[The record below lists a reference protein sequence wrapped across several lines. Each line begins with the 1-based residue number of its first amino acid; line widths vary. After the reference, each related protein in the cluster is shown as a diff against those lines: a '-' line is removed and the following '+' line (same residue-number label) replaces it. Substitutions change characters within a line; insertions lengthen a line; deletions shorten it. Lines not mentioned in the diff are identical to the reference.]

1 MTLGCYRI
9 YPGPTN
15 DVPRTRCGVPGWLTE
30 TLQDRVALVVGPV
43 KHKGEIMKFEKPKKK
58 TIDWYGSKVSVPFN
72 CQIYPEKEVKIANRF
87 NGEEC
92 TMPGYAVAVYDTI
105 IGAERFEDW
114 DTVRAGLDWF
124 RRHFAKEYMVLLD

>member
-1 MTLGCYRI
+1 
-9 YPGPTN
+9 
-15 DVPRTRCGVPGWLTE
+15 
-30 TLQDRVALVVGPV
+30 
-43 KHKGEIMKFEKPKKK
+43 MKFEKPKKK
-58 TIDWYGSKVSVPFN
+58 IIDWYGKKVSVPFN
-72 CQIYPEKEVKIANRF
+72 CHIYPEKKVKIANRF

-124 RRHFAKEYMVLLD
+124 RRHFAKEYMVLLDWCIKQ